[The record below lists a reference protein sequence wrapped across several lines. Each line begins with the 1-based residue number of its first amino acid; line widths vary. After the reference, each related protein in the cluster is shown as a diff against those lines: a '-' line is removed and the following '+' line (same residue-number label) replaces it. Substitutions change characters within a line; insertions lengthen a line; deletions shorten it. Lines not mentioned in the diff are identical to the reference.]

1 MKETLFLKTME
12 ICAMIFSKPF
22 NAIFFKTFLYYAA
35 AETNR
40 SNTYI
45 LSKYT
50 KLFSGVVLAIFEIL
64 FQNVMVLS

>member
-1 MKETLFLKTME
+1 
-12 ICAMIFSKPF
+12 MIFSKPF
-22 NAIFFKTFLYYAA
+22 NAIFFKTFLYHAA

-64 FQNVMVLS
+64 LQNVMVLS